1 MFYAQKLNINCKIW
15 GYATFEDG
23 FLINEFSTFDKNS
36 KGKDLNLKNFDNPEH
51 FYYTTL
57 QVLEIIKK
65 FSIIDK
71 FYPKLVKENIMETFL
86 KKNYPENISFL
97 RMDTNLYKTTKLNL
111 EILYPRLVSGG
122 VLHIDDYGHC

>member
-1 MFYAQKLNINCKIW
+1 
-15 GYATFEDG
+15 
-23 FLINEFSTFDKNS
+23 LIRTPKV
-36 KGKDLNLKNFDNPEH
+36 NLKNFDNPEH